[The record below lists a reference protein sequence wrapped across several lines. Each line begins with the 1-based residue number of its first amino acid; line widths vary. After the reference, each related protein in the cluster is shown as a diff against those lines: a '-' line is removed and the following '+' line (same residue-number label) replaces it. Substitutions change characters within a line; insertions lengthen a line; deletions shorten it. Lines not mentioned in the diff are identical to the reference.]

1 VNRGNKLGVKGGS
14 GTTAHLCLF
23 QLPQCV
29 CREHAPLLYDRLQ
42 GAAQLLCSR
51 FFFLRRCTG
60 NIVPFKNNWQN
71 AFALPPRNISQ
82 WLQTQFRSW
91 VVVKLVQNITVVQ
104 INEEIRVRRR
114 AKEFQKQSCRGTHC
128 SNGESGRKLSII
140 QNKKKSSVLQ
150 RLEELLRRFQAIAR
164 YFLMLERS
172 VCLLQMGYAILH
184 RTYVAE
190 VGRGVGSQL
199 WRRV

>member
-1 VNRGNKLGVKGGS
+1 VETSSVSRVGVERPLIFVCSNFLSVFAGSTLHCYMIGCRGQRSYFV
-14 GTTAHLCLF
+14 AVF
-23 QLPQCV
+23 
-29 CREHAPLLYDRLQ
+29 
-42 GAAQLLCSR
+42 